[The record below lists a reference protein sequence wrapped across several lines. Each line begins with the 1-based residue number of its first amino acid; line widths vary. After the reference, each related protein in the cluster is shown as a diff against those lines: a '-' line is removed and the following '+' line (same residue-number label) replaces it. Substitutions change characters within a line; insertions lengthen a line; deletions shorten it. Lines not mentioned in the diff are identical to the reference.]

1 MNVTSSQNASLKRLR
16 ALYKDKKLRSEEGV
30 FIAEGVNLVKDIP
43 TDYSVVSLFIKESKE
58 SDLAFLEEKF
68 DTEAYIV
75 KDGLFDA
82 VADQVTPSGVIALVA
97 KQVPPA
103 RPKGDTVLLLDG
115 ISDAGNM
122 GTIIR
127 TAAARGIQTI
137 ICADCTDAFSPKC
150 VRAAMSGT
158 FRVSIIETTLSDALS
173 LLCGYSIIGLDMDG
187 ECIYGYKKGDKKI
200 AIAVGNEAH
209 GLSKETREVIDE
221 KLSIPM
227 ENGMES
233 LNAAVSA
240 GIAMYLIR

>member
-1 MNVTSSQNASLKRLR
+1 MIVTSSQNAVLKRLR
-16 ALYKDKKLRSEEGV
+16 ALYKDKKLRLQEGV

-43 TDYSVVSLFIKESKE
+43 TDYKVETLFIKESKAK
-58 SDLAFLEEKF
+58 DLRYIEEKIGI
-68 DTEAYIV
+68 EAHIV

-82 VADQVTPSGVIALVA
+82 VAEQVTPSGIIALVKKKA
-97 KQVPPA
+97 PPA
-103 RPKGDTVLLLDG
+103 HPEGDTVLLLDG

-127 TAAARGIQTI
+127 TAAARGVKTI

-158 FRVSIIETTLSDALS
+158 FRVSIIETTLSDALE
-173 LLCGYSIIGLDMDG
+173 LLYDYDIIGLDMDG
-187 ECIYGYKKGDKKI
+187 KCIYGYKKGDKKI

-209 GLSKETREVIDE
+209 GLSEKTRNAISE